1 MPRRSAAKTALP
13 ALALRAISKLGS
25 DVAMARRRR
34 RIPQRLMAGRMLVSL
49 QTLQRLEAGDPSVG
63 LSVLASALFTL
74 GMVARLG
81 ELIAPES
88 DTGGAIEDLAR
99 VPKRARQ
106 PRQGR
111 AAGAV
116 NLDF

>member
-13 ALALRAISKLGS
+13 APAIRAIAQLGS
-25 DVAMARRRR
+25 DVATARRRR
-34 RIPQRLMAGRMLVSL
+34 KIPQRLMAERMLVSL

-63 LSVLASALFTL
+63 LSVLATALFSL
-74 GMVARLG
+74 GMVGRLG

-99 VPKRARQ
+99 LPKRARQ
-106 PRQGR
+106 PRQ
-111 AAGAV
+111 AAGAT